1 MAGGIQPVEIVVKT
15 NMKSVDAL
23 SGALDRVEKQVG
35 KVNKTTVFFDASG
48 ATNQLKDLKKQLEKS
63 EKFVDQFLGRTNA
76 ARKVLERLTTAWSAL
91 GSSCLWCEKDLKTR
105 ITILNAKSV
114 V

>member
-76 ARKVLERLTTAWSAL
+76 ARKGVGAFDNSLVSLRQQLSLVRKGFERY
-91 GSSCLWCEKDLKTR
+91 E
-105 ITILNAKSV
+105 
-114 V
+114 